1 MPELDT
7 FEDVLDLAIS
17 REVAAWTFYE
27 DMADQTVRPAMVE
40 VFRKLAA
47 EERGHEARLRRVK
60 ADPATLT
67 TRRRPVELSMSDY
80 IVGVEPSPDMTY
92 EDAIVLA
99 MKREEVA
106 HRLYT
111 DLATQTSDP
120 ALVDLFQAL
129 AAEEGRHK
137 HRFEVEY
144 DEYVLTQN

>member
-1 MPELDT
+1 MSDLDT

-27 DMADQTVRPAMVE
+27 HMAERAVRPAMAE
-40 VFRKLAA
+40 VFRKLAT
-47 EERGHEARLRRVK
+47 EERGHESRLRRVK
-60 ADPATLT
+60 ADPSTLAA
-67 TRRRPVELSMSDY
+67 RRRPVDLSMSDY
-80 IVGVEPSPDMTY
+80 LVDVEPSDDMTY

-106 HRLYT
+106 RRLYT

-120 ALVDLFQAL
+120 ALVGLFVAL
-129 AAEEGRHK
+129 AAEEARHK

-144 DEYVLTQN
+144 DEHVLTQN